1 VARTPPGQKL
11 QHIWQNSPVFEIL
24 LYSGAGEPLYETGSI
39 SFVTRRCIAVLS
51 MANEAYGWVFR
62 ESFEVFWVLM

>member
-1 VARTPPGQKL
+1 M
-11 QHIWQNSPVFEIL
+11 FEIL

-51 MANEAYGWVFR
+51 MANEIYGWVFR